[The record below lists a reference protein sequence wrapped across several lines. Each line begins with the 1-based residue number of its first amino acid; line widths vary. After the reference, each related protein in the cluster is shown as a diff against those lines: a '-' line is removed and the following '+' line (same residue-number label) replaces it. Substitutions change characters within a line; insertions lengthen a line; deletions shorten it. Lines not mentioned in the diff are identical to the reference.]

1 MPRTTRRSL
10 IAALLATL
18 TLSLTAPAS
27 AELADLEK
35 IRARGT
41 LSVAVYDDFPPYS
54 GKQGGID
61 HDVAEAIAKKLGLKL
76 SLLPFPAGEDIGDDL
91 RNMVWKGHYL
101 GFGPADVML
110 HVPVDRSVMQKND
123 KVEIFAP
130 YYRDTVQLVRNRKA
144 IPDLNGI
151 ESLEGKKLGAEKV
164 SISAMVLLGEASLR
178 DNVTIFASGIEA
190 LKDLISVTGLS
201 AHVCN
206 PITQNQH
213 HRGHSTA
220 GTRLY
225 SSPTQNHRPLT
236 QPLFCRAA
244 ERSPAASR
252 SPTLRNARAQAVRS
266 ITRYN
271 TTGSRFPFSV
281 RAGSSS
287 VRNLPGVAATTSGET
302 MISPVEATEH
312 RREPVFTTSPTMV

>member
-190 LKDLISVTGLS
+190 LDKLKTGELDAVVATRAEIEASIRGDAKFEVTD
-201 AHVCN
+201 A
-206 PITQNQH
+206 PFQ
-213 HRGHSTA
+213 
-220 GTRLY
+220 RL
-225 SSPTQNHRPLT
+225 PRKGWVIGMAVKKENTEL
-236 QPLFCRAA
+236 
-244 ERSPAASR
+244 
-252 SPTLRNARAQAVRS
+252 ARALQQAVNELFDSGDMAALFNKHGVRS
-266 ITRYN
+266 IK
-271 TTGSRFPFSV
+271 P
-281 RAGSSS
+281 
-287 VRNLPGVAATTSGET
+287 
-302 MISPVEATEH
+302 
-312 RREPVFTTSPTMV
+312 

>member
-1 MPRTTRRSL
+1 MHRITRRSL

-54 GKQGGID
+54 GKRGGID
-61 HDVAEAIAKKLGLKL
+61 HDVAEALAKKLGLKL
-76 SLLPFPAGEDIGDDL
+76 SLLPFPAGEDISDDL

-178 DNVTIFASGIEA
+178 DNVTIFGSGVEA
-190 LKDLISVTGLS
+190 LDKLKAGELDAVVATRAEIESSIRGDAKFEVTD
-201 AHVCN
+201 A
-206 PITQNQH
+206 PFQ
-213 HRGHSTA
+213 
-220 GTRLY
+220 RL
-225 SSPTQNHRPLT
+225 PRKGWVIGMAVKKENTEL
-236 QPLFCRAA
+236 
-244 ERSPAASR
+244 
-252 SPTLRNARAQAVRS
+252 ARALQQAVNELFDSGDMAALFNKHGVRS
-266 ITRYN
+266 IK
-271 TTGSRFPFSV
+271 P
-281 RAGSSS
+281 
-287 VRNLPGVAATTSGET
+287 
-302 MISPVEATEH
+302 
-312 RREPVFTTSPTMV
+312 

>member
-1 MPRTTRRSL
+1 MPRITPRSL

-35 IRARGT
+35 IRASGK
-41 LSVAVYDDFPPYS
+41 LSVAVYEDFPPYS

-61 HDVAEAIAKKLGLKL
+61 HDVAEAVAKKLGLKL

-123 KVEIFAP
+123 KVEILAP
-130 YYRDTVQLVRNRKA
+130 YYRDTVQLVRNLKV

-178 DNVTIFASGIEA
+178 DQVSIYGSGIEA
-190 LKDLISVTGLS
+190 LEKLKAGELDAVLATRAEIESAIRGDAKFEVTDAPFQRLPRKGWVIGMAVKKDNIEL
-201 AHVCN
+201 
-206 PITQNQH
+206 
-213 HRGHSTA
+213 
-220 GTRLY
+220 
-225 SSPTQNHRPLT
+225 
-236 QPLFCRAA
+236 
-244 ERSPAASR
+244 
-252 SPTLRNARAQAVRS
+252 ARAVQQAVNELFDSGEMAALFSKHGVRS
-266 ITRYN
+266 IK
-271 TTGSRFPFSV
+271 P
-281 RAGSSS
+281 
-287 VRNLPGVAATTSGET
+287 
-302 MISPVEATEH
+302 
-312 RREPVFTTSPTMV
+312 

>member
-190 LKDLISVTGLS
+190 LDKLKAGELDAVVATRAEIEASIRGDAKFEVTD
-201 AHVCN
+201 A
-206 PITQNQH
+206 PFQ
-213 HRGHSTA
+213 
-220 GTRLY
+220 RL
-225 SSPTQNHRPLT
+225 PRKGWVIGMAVKKENTEL
-236 QPLFCRAA
+236 
-244 ERSPAASR
+244 
-252 SPTLRNARAQAVRS
+252 ARALQQAVNELFDSGDMAALFNKHGVRS
-266 ITRYN
+266 IK
-271 TTGSRFPFSV
+271 P
-281 RAGSSS
+281 
-287 VRNLPGVAATTSGET
+287 
-302 MISPVEATEH
+302 
-312 RREPVFTTSPTMV
+312 